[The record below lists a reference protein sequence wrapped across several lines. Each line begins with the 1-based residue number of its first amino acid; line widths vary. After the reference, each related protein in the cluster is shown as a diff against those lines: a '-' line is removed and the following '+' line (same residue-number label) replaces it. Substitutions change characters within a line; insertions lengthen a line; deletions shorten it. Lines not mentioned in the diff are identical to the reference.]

1 MFMKIAKRPRMFAL
15 ALRLLAAA
23 CVTGLA
29 VSVLPVPSAA
39 AAGIASAKAA
49 VDAAKAQGLV
59 GEQGDGYLGLVTG
72 SAGTAT
78 TAAMDEINTGRAA
91 VYRETAAK
99 TGVTAAAAGEAAA
112 VQLFGKVPSGQ
123 YFKPLGGGWTKKP

>member
-29 VSVLPVPSAA
+29 VSVLPVLPA

-72 SAGTAT
+72 SADTAVS
-78 TAAMDEINTGRAA
+78 AAMDEINTGRTA

>member
-1 MFMKIAKRPRMFAL
+1 MFMKIAKRPKAFTL
-15 ALRLLAAA
+15 ALRLLAAV
-23 CVTGLA
+23 CVTSLTA
-29 VSVLPVPSAA
+29 TVLTIQPAA

-49 VDAAKAQGLV
+49 ADAAKAQGLV

-72 SAGTAT
+72 SADAAV
-78 TAAMDEINTGRAA
+78 TAAMGQINAGRAA

-99 TGVTAAAAGEAAA
+99 TGVTPEAAGEAAA

-123 YFKPLGGGWTKKP
+123 YFKPLGGSWTKKP

>member
-1 MFMKIAKRPRMFAL
+1 MFMKIAKQPGIFAV
-15 ALRLLAAA
+15 ALRLLTAA
-23 CVTGLA
+23 CVTGLTVTA
-29 VSVLPVPSAA
+29 LTVQPAA
-39 AAGIASAKAA
+39 ASIASAKAA

-72 SAGTAT
+72 SADAAI
-78 TAAMDEINTGRAA
+78 TAAMGEINAGRAG

-99 TGVTAAAAGEAAA
+99 TGVTPEAAGEAAA

-123 YFKPLGGGWTKKP
+123 YFKPLNGSWTKKP